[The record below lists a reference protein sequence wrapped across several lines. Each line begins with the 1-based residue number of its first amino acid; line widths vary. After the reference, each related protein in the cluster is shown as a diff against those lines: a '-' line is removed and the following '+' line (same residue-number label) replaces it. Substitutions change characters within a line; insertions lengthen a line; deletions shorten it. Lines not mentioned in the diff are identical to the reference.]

1 MKGIILYFVFFIFTI
16 KSFGMPVDLDYI
28 RNHYVQAASDK
39 KLCLEMINELEKE
52 LSTNVHLVYLGAL
65 QTIRANH
72 VVNPFSKLRTFNK
85 GKATIAQAVALDSN
99 NIEIRL
105 IRLSVQKKCPAF
117 LGYNKNIKDDEEF
130 LKKHKGQINSLPLMK
145 LLDTVLNT

>member
-1 MKGIILYFVFFIFTI
+1 
-16 KSFGMPVDLDYI
+16 MPVDLDYI